1 MVYNIQEKQIVY
13 QNKMVD
19 QIINPNSNQDEEE
32 T

>member
-19 QIINPNSNQDEEE
+19 QIINPNSNQDDAE